1 MSTLTK
7 PQPSARAL
15 KRKRPASPQ
24 PKRKAKPDL
33 NAFASR
39 CLTFMQEQ
47 FAGRTIADSTPL
59 LDELR
64 AGHP

>member
-7 PQPSARAL
+7 SRSAAHAP
-15 KRKRPASPQ
+15 KSKRPA
-24 PKRKAKPDL
+24 KRAAKPDL

-59 LDELR
+59 LDEMR
-64 AGHP
+64 ASRY

>member
-1 MSTLTK
+1 MATLSE
-7 PQPSARAL
+7 PQTSACAP
-15 KRKRPASPQ
+15 KRKRPASSQ
-24 PKRKAKPDL
+24 LKRKAKPDL

-39 CLTFMQEQ
+39 CLNFMKEQ

>member
-7 PQPSARAL
+7 PQTSARAS
-15 KRKRPASPQ
+15 KQKRPASLH

-39 CLTFMQEQ
+39 SLAFMQEQ

-59 LDELR
+59 MDELR
-64 AGHP
+64 AGNY